1 MDKNCCGELGGLLFG
16 LFVLAIGVSWLGNDM
31 GWWVFDLPWLPLAVS
46 LFGLSMV
53 VKWFTNK

>member
-1 MDKNCCGELGGLLFG
+1 MGKDCCSEFGGLFFG
-16 LFVLAIGVSWLGNDM
+16 VFVLAIGLSWLGNDV
-31 GWWVFDLPWLPLAVS
+31 GWWSFNLPWLPLAVS